1 MVKKWEVPSQNWRK
15 KTLKKWEKKPIVRES
30 FKQFLKKIKFYYDF
44 SHETGNRRFV
54 GWVWNVSWNLNKVKI
69 LSLTP
74 LTNCHDDKKNKENFQ
89 SQFQEEF
96 RSFCPK
102 GLLTRKALTSI
113 YAKNF
118 PDGDPTHFANIGL
131 IFFILYQ

>member
-1 MVKKWEVPSQNWRK
+1 MGSSKSK
-15 KTLKKWEKKPIVRES
+15 LKKKDLEKMRKETNCKRF
-30 FKQFLKKIKFYYDF
+30 FKQFLKIIQFEYDF

-54 GWVWNVSWNLNKVKI
+54 AWVWKCI
-69 LSLTP
+69 LKSLQSK
-74 LTNCHDDKKNKENFQ
+74 NFEIFSIDKFSLWQNFQ

-131 IFFILYQ
+131 IFYIFYQELRYNGLL